1 VPRKSHTK
9 RTILVA
15 LAANLAI
22 ALAKLIVGLISGS
35 AAMLAEAAHSAADS
49 FNELALLISLPLGR
63 RPADEEHQFG
73 HGQERFFWVFVVAVA
88 IFVSGACFSVFEG
101 VSRLL
106 APAVG
111 HNDYL
116 AAYAVLAVALA
127 LELPSFLMALR
138 QLRQDARSTPLRL
151 EQFISEAKDPAPKVV
166 LLEDGAAITGI
177 VIAAV
182 GLAISQ
188 VAGNPRADAIASIV
202 IGGLLACVAL
212 VIGGEAKGLLLGVA
226 ARTDV
231 QQAFERTIDSHPQ
244 VCELES
250 LQTLHLGPDQLLVMA
265 RAAVSRNLTIEQF
278 DDLRRTLE
286 SKLREAEPAVS
297 HVFVEPVSEPENA
310 SGSDS

>member
-1 VPRKSHTK
+1 
-9 RTILVA
+9 
-15 LAANLAI
+15 
-22 ALAKLIVGLISGS
+22 
-35 AAMLAEAAHSAADS
+35 
-49 FNELALLISLPLGR
+49 
-63 RPADEEHQFG
+63 
-73 HGQERFFWVFVVAVA
+73 
-88 IFVSGACFSVFEG
+88 
-101 VSRLL
+101 
-106 APAVG
+106 
-111 HNDYL
+111 
-116 AAYAVLAVALA
+116 
-127 LELPSFLMALR
+127 
-138 QLRQDARSTPLRL
+138 L

-212 VIGGEAKGLLLGVA
+212 IIGGEAKGLLLGVA

-265 RAAVSRNLTIEQF
+265 RAAVSRDLTIEQF

-286 SKLREAEPAVS
+286 SKLREADPAVS